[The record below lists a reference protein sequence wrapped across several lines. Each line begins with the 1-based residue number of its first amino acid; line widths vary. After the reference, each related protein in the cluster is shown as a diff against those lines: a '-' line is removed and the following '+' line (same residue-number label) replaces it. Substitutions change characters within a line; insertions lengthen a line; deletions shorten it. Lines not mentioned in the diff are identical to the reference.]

1 MKDTHVSLLVAKN
14 QHPIPLGLIAIEEYI
29 FASYILYMI
38 PFTGGREH
46 SQPGGGGAGAK
57 QGLLRPRGRRLEG
70 RAAMLQPN

>member
-1 MKDTHVSLLVAKN
+1 M
-14 QHPIPLGLIAIEEYI
+14 
-29 FASYILYMI
+29 YMI

-70 RAAMLQPN
+70 RAGMLQANKCTAFCSLFFRAPYISTRAGEDH